1 MPNCTDCTNLAVSS
15 VFCLSSPV
23 INSYFQVEWY
33 RQPRV
38 VAALVFSLLLHGM
51 LVALAPGWR
60 IHHSQPQVVLSV
72 ELPAIAGP
80 EPVPMIPQSKPQ
92 PLQPQPR
99 EKPPLPRQPVAVEH
113 APSEF
118 VVPKTEDIPKELPPP
133 PTQVKETAVE
143 SKSAAL
149 EPAKPAV
156 SEKATPVTESVW
168 LEGYGRTL
176 STLISR
182 HQRYPHVALLRGWQ
196 GTTQLQLILSGSG
209 KMLNAAI
216 LRSSGFEV
224 LDNQALEMVQRAAPF
239 PQPPEALRGRNV
251 AVNVPIVFK
260 LND

>member
-1 MPNCTDCTNLAVSS
+1 M
-15 VFCLSSPV
+15 

-72 ELPAIAGP
+72 ELPAIASP
-80 EPVPMIPQSKPQ
+80 EPAQAVPQPKPQ
-92 PLQPQPR
+92 AR
-99 EKPPLPRQPVAVEH
+99 EKPPPHPVAVERSS
-113 APSEF
+113 SEF
-118 VVPKTEDIPKELPPP
+118 VVPKTPETPKELPQPAAP
-133 PTQVKETAVE
+133 VKETSGE
-143 SKSAAL
+143 GKSAAL

-156 SEKATPVTESVW
+156 SEKTNPVPESVW
-168 LEGYGRTL
+168 LDGYGRTL

-182 HQRYPHVALLRGWQ
+182 YQRYPHVALLRGWQ

-209 KMLNAAI
+209 KMLNAAV

-224 LDNQALEMVQRAAPF
+224 LDNQALEMVQQAAPF

-251 AVNVPIVFK
+251 TVTVPIVFK